1 MLEIFIKTCLAL
13 VLGGALGMERQY
25 HDKPAGFATN
35 CLICVGAMMFTIM
48 SEIMGLAGGDP
59 GRIAAQVVTGVGFI
73 GAGAIMRDGNKIS
86 GITTAANVWL
96 VAAIGMAVGYGEYIL
111 AATSTAAILLLQLGV
126 RKTLRVVEM
135 VKHYDTF
142 YVTCDPSWS
151 VVEKIVAQVEK
162 QGVTILKSEVNKQD
176 NLFHVSLVGTF
187 TAHDFQNITKDLLE
201 MSEVHSLYQ

>member
-1 MLEIFIKTCLAL
+1 
-13 VLGGALGMERQY
+13 MERQY

-48 SEIMGLAGGDP
+48 SEIMGFAGGDP

-96 VAAIGMAVGYGEYIL
+96 VAAIGMAVGFGEYLL
-111 AATSTAAILLLQLGV
+111 AASSTAAILLLQLGL

-142 YVTCDPSWS
+142 YVTCDPCWS
-151 VVEKIVAQVEK
+151 IVEKIVAQVEK
-162 QGVTILKSEVNKQD
+162 QGITILKSEVNKQD

-201 MSEVHSLYQ
+201 MREVHSLYR